1 MDKAEYSDP
10 VCCFDASQYTG
21 HPDSE
26 PCASAVNVPEIVK
39 ELDRLQNSGQLE
51 QAQRLLEHEVCAA
64 RQSGDWRSELSLQ
77 SELMGLHRRTGDKAA
92 AESAVARGLEL
103 IRRHRL
109 GATVSG
115 ATIMLNA
122 ATTMKFLGLSAE
134 ALPIFRHVSRVYSET
149 LDPGD
154 YRFAGLYNNM
164 ALAFEDTGDYDSAQ
178 RHFFMALDIIKS
190 CNDPGNDTAV
200 TWCNLAELYER
211 MGRDEDIEPALD
223 NAYACLTDPGLPLD
237 GYNAFT
243 LSKCIPTFDRFG
255 YFIYVKALR
264 ERMEAI
270 K

>member
-1 MDKAEYSDP
+1 MSAGSAPRGSPATGE
-10 VCCFDASQYTG
+10 ASFRCKVSLWGCT
-21 HPDSE
+21 
-26 PCASAVNVPEIVK
+26 
-39 ELDRLQNSGQLE
+39 
-51 QAQRLLEHEVCAA
+51 AA
-64 RQSGDWRSELSLQ
+64 RATRPLPRVPLRAALSLY
-77 SELMGLHRRTGDKAA
+77 
-92 AESAVARGLEL
+92 AV
-103 IRRHRL
+103 
-109 GATVSG
+109 TVSG

-122 ATTMKFLGLSAE
+122 ATTMKFLGLSAK

-190 CNDPGNDTAV
+190 CKDPGNDTAV

-223 NAYACLTDPGLPLD
+223 NAYACLTDPELPRD

>member
-1 MDKAEYSDP
+1 M
-10 VCCFDASQYTG
+10 
-21 HPDSE
+21 
-26 PCASAVNVPEIVK
+26 
-39 ELDRLQNSGQLE
+39 
-51 QAQRLLEHEVCAA
+51 
-64 RQSGDWRSELSLQ
+64 
-77 SELMGLHRRTGDKAA
+77 
-92 AESAVARGLEL
+92 
-103 IRRHRL
+103 

-122 ATTMKFLGLSAE
+122 ATTMKFLGLSVE

-164 ALAFEDTGDYDSAQ
+164 ALAFEDIGDYDSAQ

-190 CNDPGNDTAV
+190 CKDPGNDTAV

-223 NAYACLTDPGLPLD
+223 NAYACLTDPELPRD

>member
-1 MDKAEYSDP
+1 MDRSEYSDP
-10 VCCFDASQYTG
+10 VCCFDASQYIG
-21 HPDSE
+21 LPDAE
-26 PCASAVNVPEIVK
+26 PCAAAVDVPDVVK
-39 ELDRLQNSGQLE
+39 ELDRLQNSGQLSE
-51 QAQRLLEHEVCAA
+51 AQLLLEQWVDTS
-64 RQSGDWRSELSLQ
+64 RQAGDWRSELSLQ

-92 AESAVARGLEL
+92 AKSAVDRGLEL
-103 IRRHRL
+103 ISRHRL

-149 LDPGD
+149 LDPCD

-178 RHFFMALDIIKS
+178 RYFFMALDIIKG
-190 CNDPGNDTAV
+190 CKNPGNDTAV

-223 NAYACLTDPGLPLD
+223 NAYACLTDPELPLD

>member
-1 MDKAEYSDP
+1 MSAGSAPRGSPATGEASFRCKVSLWGCTGAEFP
-10 VCCFDASQYTG
+10 DAADGIQYAA
-21 HPDSE
+21 PDRE
-26 PCASAVNVPEIVK
+26 
-39 ELDRLQNSGQLE
+39 R
-51 QAQRLLEHEVCAA
+51 QRDADVAI
-64 RQSGDWRSELSLQ
+64 RSER
-77 SELMGLHRRTGDKAA
+77 H
-92 AESAVARGLEL
+92 ARGLEL
-103 IRRHRL
+103 IRRHRM

-122 ATTMKFLGLSAE
+122 ATTMKFLGLSAK

-190 CNDPGNDTAV
+190 CKDPGNDTAV

-223 NAYACLTDPGLPLD
+223 NAYACLTDPELPRD